1 MKMTLAIFAFALAAT
16 MAMPA
21 SAHMPS
27 DCYGLAVERRAT
39 QGALIDALESLA
51 TFVHARAP
59 MPVIDQAL
67 TAAAGVLA
75 DFGDADLRFVECLV
89 DAD

>member
-1 MKMTLAIFAFALAAT
+1 M
-16 MAMPA
+16 
-21 SAHMPS
+21 
-27 DCYGLAVERRAT
+27 ERRAA

-67 TAAAGVLA
+67 TAAVGDLA
-75 DFGDADLRFVECLV
+75 DFGGADLSFVECLV
-89 DAD
+89 DAE

>member
-1 MKMTLAIFAFALAAT
+1 MRKALIIAVAIAAT
-16 MAMPA
+16 AATAPA
-21 SAHMPS
+21 AAHMPS
-27 DCYGLAVERRAT
+27 DCYGLAVERRAA

-75 DFGDADLRFVECLV
+75 DFGSADLRFVECLV
-89 DAD
+89 ESE